1 MKFEPSSCIR
11 PARMGMESLGP
22 VEERERPELGRKV
35 PSATGNLDRVS
46 VQLNVIHIFNNVLN
60 LPDKCLLA
68 IERQRVDL
76 PQAVDHVARIGT
88 S

>member
-1 MKFEPSSCIR
+1 M
-11 PARMGMESLGP
+11 AT

-46 VQLNVIHIFNNVLN
+46 VQLDVRRLFNDVLN
-60 LPDKCLLA
+60 LLDKCLLA
-68 IERQRVDL
+68 IELQSVDA
-76 PQAVDHVARIGT
+76 PQAVDHITRVGT